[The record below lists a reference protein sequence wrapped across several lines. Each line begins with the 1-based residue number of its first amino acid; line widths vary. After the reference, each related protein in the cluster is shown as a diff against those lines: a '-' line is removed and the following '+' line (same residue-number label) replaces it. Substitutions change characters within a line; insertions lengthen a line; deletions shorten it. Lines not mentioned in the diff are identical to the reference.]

1 MTHRQRRGGLSAH
14 ADKYAVAVHHA
25 FLTGDGVPQ
34 ADAGQPVPGK
44 QRGNDAVPTEFHV
57 FGLCQRLVIDLGGP
71 QGVSAVDEDHFFRH
85 AAEKE
90 GICRGG
96 IAAAHHDHRFA
107 LVKHPV
113 AGGAVGHAPAQQLR
127 LSGNAQRSGVCA
139 GGQHH
144 GFPPED
150 SLAGLHE
157 LGNRRQIHA
166 EDFCVFAACPEALRL
181 LLHLLRQREAIDP
194 VLKAGIVVD
203 LLGQGHLPTGGQFFQ
218 HDGVQ
223 PRPCRVQGGGVAAR
237 AAAHHEHIINMI
249 VVHI

>member
-1 MTHRQRRGGLSAH
+1 M
-14 ADKYAVAVHHA
+14 
-25 FLTGDGVPQ
+25 
-34 ADAGQPVPGK
+34 
-44 QRGNDAVPTEFHV
+44 
-57 FGLCQRLVIDLGGP
+57 
-71 QGVSAVDEDHFFRH
+71 DEDHFFCH

-127 LSGNAQRSGVCA
+127 LSGYAQRSGVCA

-144 GFPPED
+144 GFPAED
-150 SLAGLHE
+150 PLTGFQE

-166 EDFCVFAACPEALRL
+166 EDFCVFAAYPEALRL

-203 LLGQGHLPTGGQFFQ
+203 LLGQCHLPTGGQFFQ

-223 PRPCRVQGGGVAAR
+223 PRPCRVQGGGVAAW